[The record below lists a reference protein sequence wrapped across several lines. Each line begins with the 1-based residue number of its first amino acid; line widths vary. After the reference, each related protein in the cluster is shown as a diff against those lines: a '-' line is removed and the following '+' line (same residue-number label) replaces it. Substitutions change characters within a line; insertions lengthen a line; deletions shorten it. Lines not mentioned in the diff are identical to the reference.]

1 MSAPAW
7 PSKVRQ
13 KTDELCSPAR
23 TRTAGSTWIGV
34 ILRRLGNGMAD
45 ESKTG
50 ILGHLPPLPRAALN
64 NSVIAMEQA
73 YRQRKGLP
81 LLSDAD
87 IEALKAGQPMP
98 WEVGDGGSPTAP
110 ASAPATPA
118 AAPVTPLAPPAF
130 APTAA
135 ASSAGSISPDV
146 AKWVAEGK
154 KWSKSAIAAEQARR
168 SRKGLPALNDAEAS
182 ALLGEPVEASAPP
195 AVAAASPAVAVAP
208 AAPSGP
214 ISTEVAKWV
223 AEGKKWSKSSIAA
236 EQARRGRKGLPA
248 LTDAEMTALLGEPAA
263 ATAPAAVAAP
273 AAKPGAAAPRPAAG
287 PPSAAA
293 TVSRGGESS
302 TYVGTPA
309 VGTSRAAASA
319 GVASVGPE
327 DNEINQSRRRFA
339 WAAFAAFMT
348 AWFIAF
354 FRFFLPRTL
363 FEPATSFKIGYPA
376 DYGLGVDTKF
386 QQKYRIWVDRTP
398 DRIFVIYA
406 RCTHLGCTPD
416 WKPAENKF
424 KCPCHG
430 SGYDSEGVNFEGPA
444 PRPMDRARLE
454 VAPDGQILVDV
465 SKLYQWPK
473 GQPSQ
478 FNDPGAFLPT

>member
-1 MSAPAW
+1 
-7 PSKVRQ
+7 
-13 KTDELCSPAR
+13 
-23 TRTAGSTWIGV
+23 
-34 ILRRLGNGMAD
+34 MAD
-45 ESKTG
+45 DSKTG
-50 ILGHLPPLPRAALN
+50 VLGHLPPWPRAALN

-81 LLSDAD
+81 LLSEAD
-87 IEALKAGQPMP
+87 IAALKAGEPMP
-98 WEVGDGGSPTAP
+98 WERAVSGAAAAP
-110 ASAPATPA
+110 AKAAAPA
-118 AAPVTPLAPPAF
+118 AATAPV
-130 APTAA
+130 AA
-135 ASSAGSISPDV
+135 APAAITGTISPEV
-146 AKWVAEGK
+146 AEWVAEGK
-154 KWSKSAIAAEQARR
+154 KWSKSALAAEQARR
-168 SRKGLPALNDAEAS
+168 GRKGLPALNDAEAS
-182 ALLGEPVEASAPP
+182 ALLGEAVEASVP
-195 AVAAASPAVAVAP
+195 VAATPSPAAVAVP
-208 AAPSGP
+208 AAASGP
-214 ISTEVAKWV
+214 ISPEVAKWV

-236 EQARRGRKGLPA
+236 EQARRGRKGLSA
-248 LTDAEMTALLGEPAA
+248 LTDAEVTALLGEPAA
-263 ATAPAAVAAP
+263 AVPAVAAAGAP
-273 AAKPGAAAPRPAAG
+273 ATKPVAPAPRAPAG

-293 TVSRGGESS
+293 SVSRTGEST

-309 VGTSRAAASA
+309 VGTSRAARSA

-327 DNEINQSRRRFA
+327 DNQINQSRRRFA
-339 WAAFAAFMT
+339 WAAVAAFLT

-444 PRPMDRARLE
+444 PRPMDRARVE
-454 VAPDGQILVDV
+454 IAPDGQILVDV

-473 GQPSQ
+473 GLPSQ
-478 FNDPGAFLPT
+478 FNDAGAFLET

>member
-1 MSAPAW
+1 
-7 PSKVRQ
+7 
-13 KTDELCSPAR
+13 
-23 TRTAGSTWIGV
+23 
-34 ILRRLGNGMAD
+34 MAD

-50 ILGHLPPLPRAALN
+50 ILGHLPPLPRPALN
-64 NSVIAMEQA
+64 NSVIGMEQA
-73 YRQRKGLP
+73 YRQRKGLQ
-81 LLSDAD
+81 LLTDAD

-98 WEVGDGGSPTAP
+98 WEVGGVAPPAAPVASPAAP
-110 ASAPATPA
+110 APATPA
-118 AAPVTPLAPPAF
+118 AAPP
-130 APTAA
+130 AA
-135 ASSAGSISPDV
+135 ASGAISEEV
-146 AKWVAEGK
+146 AKWIAQGN
-154 KWSKSAIAAEQARR
+154 KWSKS
-168 SRKGLPALNDAEAS
+168 
-182 ALLGEPVEASAPP
+182 
-195 AVAAASPAVAVAP
+195 
-208 AAPSGP
+208 
-214 ISTEVAKWV
+214 T
-223 AEGKKWSKSSIAA
+223 IAA

-248 LTDAEMTALLGEPAA
+248 LNNAEMSALLGEPVEASAPVATAPAPTPVAAAPAAKASSGPISAEVAKWVAEGKKWSKSTIAAEQARRGRKSLPALTDSEVSALLGEPAE
-263 ATAPAAVAAP
+263 APAA
-273 AAKPGAAAPRPAAG
+273 AAAPVAAAVAKPAAAARPSAG

-293 TVSRGGESS
+293 TVGRGEGSN
-302 TYVGTPA
+302 TYVGTPS

-319 GVASVGPE
+319 GVASVGP
-327 DNEINQSRRRFA
+327 DDSEINQGRRRFA

-376 DYGLGVDTKF
+376 DFGLGVDTKF

-444 PRPMDRARLE
+444 PRPMDRAHIE
-454 VAPDGQILVDV
+454 TAPDGQILVDV
-465 SKLYQWPK
+465 SRLYQWPK
-473 GQPSQ
+473 GQPSA
-478 FNDPGAFLPT
+478 FNDPGAFLET

>member
-1 MSAPAW
+1 
-7 PSKVRQ
+7 
-13 KTDELCSPAR
+13 
-23 TRTAGSTWIGV
+23 
-34 ILRRLGNGMAD
+34 MAD

-64 NSVIAMEQA
+64 NSVIGMEQA

-87 IEALKAGQPMP
+87 IEALKAGQPMS
-98 WEVGDGGSPTAP
+98 WEEGGVAAAP
-110 ASAPATPA
+110 APAAPA
-118 AAPVTPLAPPAF
+118 AAPPVTAAPPAG
-130 APTAA
+130 AA
-135 ASSAGSISPDV
+135 APAPV
-146 AKWVAEGK
+146 AT
-154 KWSKSAIAAEQARR
+154 
-168 SRKGLPALNDAEAS
+168 
-182 ALLGEPVEASAPP
+182 
-195 AVAAASPAVAVAP
+195 AP
-208 AAPSGP
+208 AAPSGA
-214 ISTEVAKWV
+214 ISAEVAKWV

-236 EQARRGRKGLPA
+236 EQARRGRKGLPP
-248 LTDAEMTALLGEPAA
+248 LTDAEATALLGEPAA
-263 ATAPAAVAAP
+263 AAPAPAAVAAP
-273 AAKPGAAAPRPAAG
+273 SAKPAAAAPRPTAG

-376 DYGLGVDTKF
+376 DFGLGVDTKF

-430 SGYDSEGVNFEGPA
+430 SGYDSEGINFEGPA

-454 VAPDGQILVDV
+454 IAPDGQILVDV

-473 GQPSQ
+473 GQPSA

>member
-1 MSAPAW
+1 
-7 PSKVRQ
+7 
-13 KTDELCSPAR
+13 
-23 TRTAGSTWIGV
+23 
-34 ILRRLGNGMAD
+34 MAD

-50 ILGHLPPLPRAALN
+50 ILGRLPPLPRAALN
-64 NSVIAMEQA
+64 NSVIGMEQA

-81 LLSDAD
+81 LLTDAD

-98 WEVGDGGSPTAP
+98 WEVGGVPAAPAP
-110 ASAPATPA
+110 ASAPPA
-118 AAPVTPLAPPAF
+118 AAPAARSPVAP
-130 APTAA
+130 AA
-135 ASSAGSISPDV
+135 AAGTISEEV
-146 AKWVAEGK
+146 AKWVAQGN
-154 KWSKSAIAAEQARR
+154 KWSKSTIAAEQARR
-168 SRKGLPALNDAEAS
+168 GRKGLPPLNTAEMS
-182 ALLGEPVEASAPP
+182 ALLGEPVEASAP
-195 AVAAASPAVAVAP
+195 AP
-208 AAPSGP
+208 AAAAPVPAAPAAKAASGP
-214 ISTEVAKWV
+214 ISAEVAKWV
-223 AEGKKWSKSSIAA
+223 AEGKKWSKSTIAA

-248 LTDAEMTALLGEPAA
+248 LTDSEVAALLGEPAA
-263 ATAPAAVAAP
+263 AEAPAAAPVTAAV
-273 AAKPGAAAPRPAAG
+273 AKPAAAAPRAAAG

-293 TVSRGGESS
+293 TVGRGEGSN

-309 VGTSRAAASA
+309 VGTSRAAAAA

-327 DNEINQSRRRFA
+327 DNDINQSRRRFA

-376 DYGLGVDTKF
+376 DFGLGVDTKF

-444 PRPMDRARLE
+444 PRPMDRAN
-454 VAPDGQILVDV
+454 VSIAPDGQILVDV

-473 GQPSQ
+473 GQPSA
-478 FNDPGAFLPT
+478 FNDPGAYLPT

>member
-1 MSAPAW
+1 
-7 PSKVRQ
+7 
-13 KTDELCSPAR
+13 
-23 TRTAGSTWIGV
+23 
-34 ILRRLGNGMAD
+34 MAD

-50 ILGHLPPLPRAALN
+50 ILGHLPPLPRPALN
-64 NSVIAMEQA
+64 NSVIGMEQA
-73 YRQRKGLP
+73 YRQRKGLT
-81 LLSDAD
+81 LLTDAD

-98 WEVGDGGSPTAP
+98 WEVGGAGVSAAPPSPP
-110 ASAPATPA
+110 AAAAAALAATPA
-118 AAPVTPLAPPAF
+118 AAAPV
-130 APTAA
+130 A
-135 ASSAGSISPDV
+135 ASA
-146 AKWVAEGK
+146 AEG
-154 KWSKSAIAAEQARR
+154 
-168 SRKGLPALNDAEAS
+168 
-182 ALLGEPVEASAPP
+182 
-195 AVAAASPAVAVAP
+195 
-208 AAPSGP
+208 
-214 ISTEVAKWV
+214 ISEEVAKWV
-223 AEGKKWSKSSIAA
+223 AEGRKWSKSTIAA

-248 LTDAEMTALLGEPAA
+248 LNNAEMSALLGEPVEASAPAVAAPVAAPPVSAAPTAAAPVPSGPISAEVAKWVAEGKKWSKSTIAAEQARRGRKSLPPLTASEVSALLGEPAE
-263 ATAPAAVAAP
+263 TPAAAAP
-273 AAKPGAAAPRPAAG
+273 AAAAVAKPAAAAPRPTAG
-287 PPSAAA
+287 PPSAA
-293 TVSRGGESS
+293 TSVSRSGEST
-302 TYVGTPA
+302 TYVGSPA

-319 GVASVGPE
+319 GLASVGPE
-327 DNEINQSRRRFA
+327 DNDFNRSRRRFA

-376 DYGLGVDTKF
+376 DFGRGVDTKF
-386 QQKYRIWVDRTP
+386 PQKFRIWVDRTP

-444 PRPMDRARLE
+444 PRPMDRAKVE
-454 VAPDGQILVDV
+454 IAPDGQILVDV

-478 FNDPGAFLPT
+478 FNDAGAFLPT

>member
-1 MSAPAW
+1 
-7 PSKVRQ
+7 
-13 KTDELCSPAR
+13 
-23 TRTAGSTWIGV
+23 
-34 ILRRLGNGMAD
+34 MAD

-50 ILGHLPPLPRAALN
+50 ILGHLPPLPRPALN
-64 NSVIAMEQA
+64 NSVIGMEQA
-73 YRQRKGLP
+73 YRQRKGLQ
-81 LLSDAD
+81 LLTDAD

-98 WEVGDGGSPTAP
+98 WEVGGVEPRS
-110 ASAPATPA
+110 ASAPAAAPAAPAPAAAVPTPA
-118 AAPVTPLAPPAF
+118 APPQ
-130 APTAA
+130 AA
-135 ASSAGSISPDV
+135 AAGTISEEV
-146 AKWVAEGK
+146 AKWVAQGN
-154 KWSKSAIAAEQARR
+154 KWSKSTIAAEQARR
-168 SRKGLPALNDAEAS
+168 GRKGLPALNNAEMS
-182 ALLGEPVEASAPP
+182 ALLGEPVEASVP
-195 AVAAASPAVAVAP
+195 AAAAPSRAAAAP
-208 AAPSGP
+208 AAAAPAAKAPSGP
-214 ISTEVAKWV
+214 ISAEVAKWV
-223 AEGKKWSKSSIAA
+223 AEGKKWSKSTIAA

-248 LTDAEMTALLGEPAA
+248 LTDSEVAALLGEPAEAPA
-263 ATAPAAVAAP
+263 AAPVAAAVAAKPAAVAARP
-273 AAKPGAAAPRPAAG
+273 ATGPPTAAA
-287 PPSAAA
+287 S
-293 TVSRGGESS
+293 VSRSGASVS
-302 TYVGTPA
+302 YVGMPA

-327 DNEINQSRRRFA
+327 DNEINQARRRFA

-376 DYGLGVDTKF
+376 DFGLGVDTKF

-430 SGYDSEGVNFEGPA
+430 SGYDSEGINFEGPA
-444 PRPMDRARLE
+444 PRPMDRAKVE
-454 VAPDGQILVDV
+454 IAPDGQILVDV

-473 GQPSQ
+473 GQPSA
-478 FNDPGAFLPT
+478 FNDPGAYLPT

>member
-1 MSAPAW
+1 
-7 PSKVRQ
+7 
-13 KTDELCSPAR
+13 
-23 TRTAGSTWIGV
+23 
-34 ILRRLGNGMAD
+34 MAD

-50 ILGHLPPLPRAALN
+50 ILGHLPPLPRPALN
-64 NSVIAMEQA
+64 NSVIGMEQA

-81 LLSDAD
+81 LLTHAD

-98 WEVGDGGSPTAP
+98 WEVGG
-110 ASAPATPA
+110 
-118 AAPVTPLAPPAF
+118 
-130 APTAA
+130 
-135 ASSAGSISPDV
+135 
-146 AKWVAEGK
+146 
-154 KWSKSAIAAEQARR
+154 
-168 SRKGLPALNDAEAS
+168 
-182 ALLGEPVEASAPP
+182 
-195 AVAAASPAVAVAP
+195 AAASPAPTTAP
-208 AAPSGP
+208 APAVPPSTSAAPVAAPPVAAAGA
-214 ISTEVAKWV
+214 ISEEVAKWV
-223 AEGKKWSKSSIAA
+223 AQGNKWSKSTIAA

-248 LTDAEMTALLGEPAA
+248 LNNAEMSALLGEPVEATAPAAAATATPTQAAAAPAAKAASGPISAEVAKWVAEGKKWSKSTIAAEQARRGRKGLLALTDSEVAALLGEPAA
-263 ATAPAAVAAP
+263 AEAPAAAAGVAQVAKP
-273 AAKPGAAAPRPAAG
+273 AAAARPVTG

-293 TVSRGGESS
+293 SVSRSGESV

-319 GVASVGPE
+319 GVASVGPD
-327 DNEINQSRRRFA
+327 DNEISQARRRFA

-376 DYGLGVDTKF
+376 DFGLGVDTKF

-444 PRPMDRARLE
+444 PRPMDRARVE
-454 VAPDGQILVDV
+454 IAPDGQILVDV

-473 GQPSQ
+473 GQPSA